1 MNVAFYSEYLWI
13 LESDCNSFCELSFK
27 ELQKRMNI
35 MSFNLECYV
44 SKMYTVDKI
53 ST

>member
-1 MNVAFYSEYLWI
+1 MNVTFYSEYLWI
-13 LESDCNSFCELSFK
+13 LESDRNSFRELSFK
-27 ELQKRMNI
+27 ESWKRMNT

-44 SKMYTVDKI
+44 SKMYTVNEI